1 LGPPVHGK
9 IEQGT
14 LDGNGKANFGPPV
27 ASKPIA
33 ANGRQILDLLE
44 QILARHP
51 PLSLVNRLDPSMSRF
66 RQFYETQ
73 LVLAVIFACAAA
85 PARATDICFRP
96 TASVSGSTVTLKDV
110 ANISGGD
117 AAAVARLE
125 STVLCP
131 APAAGRNS
139 RLDFDEIRSRIEAT
153 GVSTA
158 TVNFSGAAVVAV
170 SSTQSV
176 VPIVRHTK
184 RKTRTNVSPAQVRRA
199 EKIMSQSVR
208 QSLRTKQRETGNLFL
223 DVVVDPSDVPI
234 ILASATEGFDL
245 GHIDPRN
252 TVAQNVEVHSQNSQ
266 GQAINFQIQC
276 VVSQKPR
283 VPVLTHSMSAGDVIH
298 EDDLGWKQ
306 TESAEGLLMRVED
319 LVGKEA
325 KKGLHADEPLR
336 ADDVRTIPLV
346 RSNDIV
352 TGIWRKGGI
361 RITGQFKSKS
371 DGGKGDV
378 ITLVQLTGREKVL
391 ARVTDVHEAEIVAAD
406 AVRSTKDVDKDQDEQ
421 AAPVQTVAHKVKSK
435 RRNSPPVTTAAAT
448 VEAGASE
455 TGLRTIRGE
464 PADQRTR

>member
-1 LGPPVHGK
+1 M
-9 IEQGT
+9 
-14 LDGNGKANFGPPV
+14 
-27 ASKPIA
+27 S
-33 ANGRQILDLLE
+33 
-44 QILARHP
+44 
-51 PLSLVNRLDPSMSRF
+51 SL
-66 RQFYETQ
+66 RQFHKTP
-73 LVLAVIFACAAA
+73 LLLALIFACAAGS
-85 PARATDICFRP
+85 ARATDICFRP
-96 TASVSGSTVTLKDV
+96 SASVSGATITLKDV
-110 ANISGGD
+110 ATVSGTD
-117 AAAVARLE
+117 AAVVAHLE
-125 STVLCP
+125 STVLGP

-139 RLDFDEIRSRIEAT
+139 RLAFDEIRSRIEAT

-170 SSTQSV
+170 SSTQPV
-176 VPIVRHTK
+176 VAVVRHTK
-184 RKTRTNVSPAQVRRA
+184 RKTRTNVSPAQVKRA

-252 TVAQNVEVHSQNSQ
+252 TGAQNVEVHSQNSQ
-266 GQAINFQIQC
+266 GQAVNFQIQC
-276 VVSQKPR
+276 MVSQKPR
-283 VPVLTHSMSAGDVIH
+283 VPVLTHSVSAGEVIH

-306 TESAEGLLMRVED
+306 AESTEGLLMRVED

-325 KKGLHADEPLR
+325 KKGLHADEPLH

-378 ITLVQLTGREKVL
+378 VTLIQLTGREQLL
-391 ARVTDVHEAEIVAAD
+391 ARVTDVHEAEIVSAD
-406 AVRSTKDVDKDQDEQ
+406 AVRSTSKDADEDQDEQ
-421 AAPVQTVAHKVKSK
+421 AATVRTVAHKARSK

-448 VEAGASE
+448 VESGGNE
-455 TGLRTIRGE
+455 TGIRPIRGE
-464 PADQRTR
+464 PADQSAR